1 MNKLTG
7 FLRKLSIEHLWCLIV
22 MVGIFIFLN
31 THPIRPHDF
40 WWHIAV
46 GREIVATGQIPT
58 VDTFSFTMSGT
69 PYPSYQAF
77 WLMEV
82 ALYGVYSLGGPAL
95 IVFVHSLVIA
105 STYAILLW
113 LSRRIS
119 GSWRSAAFAT
129 LFAAAL
135 GLNDWNVRPQAVA
148 FPISALFLLAIHAYR
163 RKPQRRWLIV
173 FPLGMMLWVNC
184 HGTFPI
190 GLLLIGL
197 WLTDET
203 WTILKARLLE
213 SKWPALRPLIAPA
226 AALLAS
232 VVACLANP
240 RGTGILTYVSGIS
253 ANPVIQNLVP
263 EWAAPSFGSL
273 AGKLFLGGLLLTSA
287 ILALSPRRPTAFQ
300 LLSFLAF
307 AVLGLKTSRGSIWF
321 GIVMAPT
328 LAEHLT
334 QIGKAVKRESESA
347 RKRGNEE
354 AKRRESEEARKR
366 GGEQATILHSPLS
379 ILHSP
384 FSTHQSPLT
393 THQSPLATQNLLNAI
408 LAGLLLMGAGLSLPW
423 FKELWPMP
431 AMKAGLIS
439 AETPVAATDF
449 LLQEHPP
456 GPVFHN
462 MAYGSYLIWA
472 AQPEYPVFVDSRIEL
487 YSPEIWFDYLRIS
500 AGQGDWEERLQM
512 YGIHTLM
519 LSRQEQ
525 PGLVQAATESPN
537 WKRVYEDTATLLL
550 VRESRP

>member
-1 MNKLTG
+1 MNKITG
-7 FLRKLSIEHLWCLIV
+7 LLRKLSTEHLWCLSV

-58 VDTFSFTMSGT
+58 VDTFSFTMNGT

-95 IVFVHSLVIA
+95 VVFVHSLVITSA
-105 STYAILLW
+105 YAILLW

-148 FPISALFLLAIHAYR
+148 FPLAALFLLAIHAYR

-197 WLTDET
+197 WLADEA
-203 WTILKARLLE
+203 WNILKVQLLE
-213 SKWPALRPLIAPA
+213 SKWPALRPLIAPT
-226 AALLAS
+226 AALLAAT
-232 VVACLANP
+232 VACLANP
-240 RGTGILTYVSGIS
+240 RGTGILAYVSGIS

-263 EWAAPSFGSL
+263 EWAAPSLGSL
-273 AGKLFLGGLLLTSA
+273 AGKLFLGGLLLASA
-287 ILALSPRRPTAFQ
+287 ILALSPRRPSAFQ

-307 AVLGLKTSRGSIWF
+307 AGLGLKTSRGSIWF

-328 LAEHLT
+328 LAEHLA
-334 QIGKAVKRESESA
+334 QIGKAVSQRESE
-347 RKRGNEE
+347 K
-354 AKRRESEEARKR
+354 ARKR
-366 GGEQATILHSPLS
+366 GGEQATILHSPFS
-379 ILHSP
+379 TLHSP
-384 FSTHQSPLT
+384 LPTHHSPLSIQT
-393 THQSPLATQNLLNAI
+393 LLNAI
-408 LAGLLLMGAGLSLPW
+408 LAGLLLVGAGLSLPW
-423 FKELWPMP
+423 FKDLWPMSP
-431 AMKAGLIS
+431 SKAGLIS

-449 LLQEHPP
+449 LLQEHLP

-487 YSPEIWFDYLRIS
+487 YSPEIWFDYLKIS

-525 PGLVQAATESPN
+525 PGLVRAATESPH
-537 WKRVYEDTATLLL
+537 WKRVYEDTTTLLL
-550 VRESRP
+550 VQESRP